1 MKFFGF
7 WFLVFG
13 FCFFGLRFADPNF
26 IGTKFQLRRYNGD
39 VKKKEPS

>member
-7 WFLVFG
+7 WFW
-13 FCFFGLRFADPNF
+13 FFGLRFADPNF